1 MEHPARIVLF
11 ALEYAASR
19 ELRDLLA
26 APDHDVLAVRSV
38 EEAAGLWLGGAPDL
52 VVLDAPAP
60 ALCLRRL
67 ERRLGED
74 LLGWRQPALLVLPPG
89 AGRSAVYSDA
99 MLASCLPRPLHREE
113 LAARVRLLLRLG
125 RALRAIGSSHERSPD
140 SPTPASPSPDDAP
153 LLALVGVRDTTDE
166 AHSGRV
172 AHLSRRL
179 AEILGLPP
187 ELRDATDRAG
197 RWHDLGKLALRPQL
211 LRKPARFTE
220 AERALVREH
229 APLGADLVLRLFGD
243 ETAAAAVRRHHERAD
258 GSGYLGLLGAEAPL
272 PARLVALAEYYDAMI
287 SRQVFR
293 RATPPEEVLEA
304 LRAQRDRWDA
314 AALAALEE
322 FATGEH
328 SWAGATS

>member
-74 LLGWRQPALLVLPPG
+74 LLGWRQPALLLLPPG
-89 AGRSAVYSDA
+89 ADRSAVYSDA
-99 MLASCLPRPLHREE
+99 VLASCLARPLRPEE

-125 RALRAIGSSHERSPD
+125 RALRRVEPPRERSPAP
-140 SPTPASPSPDDAP
+140 PTPSVPSPDEAP
-153 LLALVGVRDTTDE
+153 LLALIGARDTTDE
-166 AHSGRV
+166 AHSRRV
-172 AHLSRRL
+172 ERLSRRL
-179 AEILGLPP
+179 AEVLGLPP
-187 ELRDATDRAG
+187 DLRDATRRGG

-211 LRKPARFTE
+211 LRKPARLTE
-220 AERALVREH
+220 AEYALVREH
-229 APLGADLVLRLFGD
+229 APLGADLVRRMFGD
-243 ETAAAAVRRHHERAD
+243 ETAAAVVLHHHERAD
-258 GSGYLGLLGAEAPL
+258 GSGYLGLLGAEASV
-272 PARLVALAEYYDAMI
+272 PARLVALAEYYDAML

-293 RATPPEEVLEA
+293 RATPPEEVLEG
-304 LRAQRDRWDA
+304 LRAQRDRWDP
-314 AALAALEE
+314 AALAALEDL
-322 FATGEH
+322 ATGGQ
-328 SWAGATS
+328 SWEEATT